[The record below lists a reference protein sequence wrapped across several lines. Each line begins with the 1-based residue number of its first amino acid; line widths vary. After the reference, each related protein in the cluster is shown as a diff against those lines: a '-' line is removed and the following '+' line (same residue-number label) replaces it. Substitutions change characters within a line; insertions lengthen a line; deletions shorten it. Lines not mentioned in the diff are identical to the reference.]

1 MMISRGLNGMRIG
14 VLMGGRSLERDVSLR
29 SGRRVSRAL
38 SELGHEVMDLDVDEN
53 LVPTLKEERLDLVY
67 IALHGKFGED
77 GTIQELLEILDIP
90 YTGPGVFS
98 SAIGF
103 NKALSKEIFQRE
115 GIPTPPFF
123 VLSEATFQE
132 MGAVYSLAAAGEKLG
147 FPLVVK
153 PVAQGSALGVKV
165 AASQDE
171 LPEAVRTALHYDD
184 RVLLEKY
191 VKGTEVAASILG
203 NEELEALPLVETVP
217 RSGFFDFDS
226 RYTPGLTEYYCPA
239 RLDDD
244 VSRRA
249 TEAALRT
256 HRILGCLNVSR
267 VDIIIDDAG
276 VPQVLELNIS
286 PGMTET
292 SLLPMAAETAG
303 LDFNELVHR
312 LIKLAMEKYA

>member
-1 MMISRGLNGMRIG
+1 MRIG

-29 SGRRVSRAL
+29 SGRRVSNAL
-38 SELGHEVMDLDVDEN
+38 GELGHDVLDLDVDEN
-53 LVPTLKEERLDLVY
+53 LVSTLKGERLDLVY

-77 GTIQELLEILDIP
+77 GTVQELLEILDVP

-103 NKALSKEIFQRE
+103 NKALSKEIFLRE

-123 VLSEATFQE
+123 VLSEATFME
-132 MGAVYSLAAAGEKLG
+132 MGALYALDAVGEKLG

-153 PVAQGSALGVKV
+153 PAAQGSALGVKV
-165 AASQDE
+165 ASSQAD

-184 RVLLEKY
+184 RVLLENY
-191 VKGTEVAASILG
+191 VSGTEVAASILG
-203 NEELEALPLVETVP
+203 NDELGSLPLVETVP

-239 RLDDD
+239 RLDKEVTQRAVD
-244 VSRRA
+244 V
-249 TEAALRT
+249 ALRT
-256 HRILGCLNVSR
+256 HRALGCLNVSR
-267 VDIIIDDAG
+267 VDIIIDGEG

-303 LDFNELVHR
+303 LEFKELVQR
-312 LIKLAMEKYA
+312 LINLAMEKYS

>member
-1 MMISRGLNGMRIG
+1 MRIG

-38 SELGHEVMDLDVDEN
+38 VELGHDVLDLDVDEN
-53 LVPTLKEERLDLVY
+53 LVPALRDARLDLVY

-77 GTIQELLEILDIP
+77 GTVQELLEILDIP

-103 NKALSKEIFQRE
+103 NKALSKEIFLRE

-132 MGAVYSLAAAGEKLG
+132 MGAVHALHAVGEKLG

-165 AASQDE
+165 VASREE
-171 LPEAVRTALHYDD
+171 LPEAVRSALHYDD
-184 RVLLEKY
+184 RVLLEKF
-191 VKGTEVAASILG
+191 VNGTEVAASILG
-203 NEELEALPLVETVP
+203 NQELEALPLVEAVP

-239 RLDDD
+239 RLEED
-244 VSRRA
+244 VSARA
-249 TEAALRT
+249 VEAALHT
-256 HRILGCLNVSR
+256 HRALGCLNVSR
-267 VDIIIDDAG
+267 VDIIIDGAG

-292 SLLPMAAETAG
+292 SLLPMAAEVAG
-303 LDFNELVHR
+303 LDFVHLVQRLVELA
-312 LIKLAMEKYA
+312 LDKYA

>member
-1 MMISRGLNGMRIG
+1 MMAMRVG

-38 SELGHEVMDLDVDEN
+38 TELGHEVLDLDVDES
-53 LVPTLKEERLDLVY
+53 LVPTLRRERPELVY

-77 GTIQELLEILDIP
+77 GTVQELLEILDIP
-90 YTGPGVFS
+90 FTGPGVYA
-98 SAIGF
+98 SALGF
-103 NKALSKEIFQRE
+103 NKALSKEVFKRQ
-115 GIPTPPFF
+115 GIPTPPYF
-123 VLSEATFQE
+123 VLSEATFRE
-132 MGAVYSLAAAGEKLG
+132 MGAVHALRPVGDKLG

-165 AASQDE
+165 ALSQED

-203 NEELEALPLVETVP
+203 NRELEALPLVEAVP
-217 RSGFFDFDS
+217 RGDFFDFES
-226 RYTPGLTEYYCPA
+226 RYTPGLTDYYCPA
-239 RLDDD
+239 RLDAATAQ
-244 VSRRA
+244 RA
-249 TEAALRT
+249 VQVALKT
-256 HRILGCLNVSR
+256 HLALGCANVSR
-267 VDIIIDDAG
+267 VDMIIDEEG

-292 SLLPMAAETAG
+292 SLLPMAAEVAG
-303 LDFNELVHR
+303 LSFKELVGR
-312 LIKLAMEKYA
+312 LVDLALQKYA

>member
-1 MMISRGLNGMRIG
+1 
-14 VLMGGRSLERDVSLR
+14 
-29 SGRRVSRAL
+29 
-38 SELGHEVMDLDVDEN
+38 
-53 LVPTLKEERLDLVY
+53 
-67 IALHGKFGED
+67 
-77 GTIQELLEILDIP
+77 
-90 YTGPGVFS
+90 
-98 SAIGF
+98 
-103 NKALSKEIFQRE
+103 
-115 GIPTPPFF
+115 
-123 VLSEATFQE
+123 
-132 MGAVYSLAAAGEKLG
+132 
-147 FPLVVK
+147 VVK

>member
-1 MMISRGLNGMRIG
+1 MIDRGLNDMRIG

-29 SGRRVSRAL
+29 SGRRVSNAL
-38 SELGHEVMDLDVDEN
+38 NELGHDVLDLDVDEN
-53 LVPTLKEERLDLVY
+53 LVPTLKRERPDLIY

-77 GTIQELLEILDIP
+77 GTVQGLLEIMDIP

-98 SAIGF
+98 SSIGF

-115 GIPTPPFF
+115 GIPTPPFY

-132 MGAVYSLAAAGEKLG
+132 MGAVSSLESVGDKLG

-153 PVAQGSALGVKV
+153 PAAQGSALGVKV
-165 AASQDE
+165 ASTQDE
-171 LPEAVRTALHYDD
+171 LPEAVRSALHYDE
-184 RVLLEKY
+184 RIILEKY
-191 VKGTEVAASILG
+191 VEGTEVAASIIG
-203 NEELEALPLVETVP
+203 NDELDALPLVETVP
-217 RSGFFDFDS
+217 QSGFFDFDS

-244 VSRRA
+244 ATIRA
-249 TEAALRT
+249 TDIAMRT
-256 HRILGCLNVSR
+256 HRVLGCLNVSR
-267 VDIIIDDAG
+267 VDIIIDADG

-292 SLLPMAAETAG
+292 SLLPMAAEVAG
-303 LDFNELVHR
+303 LEFKDLVGS
-312 LIKLAMEKYA
+312 LVKLAMEKYS

>member
-1 MMISRGLNGMRIG
+1 MRIG

-29 SGRRVSRAL
+29 SGRRVSHAL
-38 SELGHEVMDLDVDEN
+38 GLLGHEVLDLDVDEN
-53 LVPTLKEERLDLVY
+53 LVPVLRREHLDLVY

-77 GTIQELLEILDIP
+77 GTVQELLEILDIP

-103 NKALSKEIFQRE
+103 NKALSKEIFIRE

-123 VLSEATFQE
+123 VLSRATFEE
-132 MGAVYSLAAAGEKLG
+132 MGALHSLNAAGDKLG

-153 PVAQGSALGVKV
+153 PAAQGSALGIKI
-165 AASQDE
+165 AASQED
-171 LPEAVRTALHYDD
+171 LPEAVRSALHYDE

-203 NEELEALPLVETVP
+203 NDELQALPLVETVP
-217 RSGFFDFDS
+217 HSSFFDFDS
-226 RYTPGLTEYYCPA
+226 RYTPGMTEYYCPA
-239 RLDDD
+239 RLEDD
-244 VSRRA
+244 VSGRA
-249 TEAALRT
+249 VEVALHA
-256 HRILGCLNVSR
+256 HRSLGCLNVSR
-267 VDIIIDDAG
+267 VDIIIDAEG

-292 SLLPMAAETAG
+292 SLLPMAAESAG
-303 LDFNELVHR
+303 LDFTELVR
-312 LIKLAMEKYA
+312 LLVRLAMEKYA

>member
-1 MMISRGLNGMRIG
+1 MRIG

-29 SGRRVSRAL
+29 SGRRVSNAL
-38 SELGHEVMDLDVDEN
+38 VELGHEVLDLDVDEN
-53 LVPTLKEERLDLVY
+53 LVTNLKEGGLDLVY

-103 NKALSKEIFQRE
+103 NKALSKEIFLRE

-123 VLSEATFQE
+123 VLSMATFEE
-132 MGAVYSLAAAGEKLG
+132 MGAFHSLDEVGEKLG

-153 PVAQGSALGVKV
+153 PAAQGSALGVKI
-165 AASQDE
+165 SSSRDD
-171 LPEAVRTALHYDD
+171 LPDAVRTALHYDE

-203 NEELEALPLVETVP
+203 NESLEALPLVETVP

-239 RLDDD
+239 RLDDETTRNA
-244 VSRRA
+244 V
-249 TEAALRT
+249 EVALRT
-256 HRILGCLNVSR
+256 HRVLGCLNVSR
-267 VDIIIDDAG
+267 VDIIIDGEG

-292 SLLPMAAETAG
+292 SLLPMAAETSG
-303 LDFNELVHR
+303 LNFKGLVER
-312 LIKLAMEKYA
+312 LIELAMDKYSPA

>member
-1 MMISRGLNGMRIG
+1 MRIG

-38 SELGHEVMDLDVDEN
+38 AELGHEVLDLDVDVN
-53 LVPTLKEERLDLVY
+53 LVPTLKNEPPDLVY

-77 GTIQELLEILDIP
+77 GTVQELLEILDVP
-90 YTGPGVFS
+90 YTGPGVYS

-103 NKALSKEIFQRE
+103 NKALSKEIFRRE
-115 GIPTPPFF
+115 GISTPPFF

-132 MGAVYSLAAAGEKLG
+132 MGAVHALSAAGDKLG

-153 PVAQGSALGVKV
+153 PVAQGSALGIKV
-165 AASQDE
+165 ASSQDE

-191 VKGTEVAASILG
+191 VSGTEVAVSILG
-203 NEELEALPLVETVP
+203 NEELQALPLVETVP

-226 RYTPGLTEYYCPA
+226 RYTPGLTEYFCPA

-244 VSRRA
+244 TTSRA
-249 TEAALRT
+249 TETALRT
-256 HRILGCLNVSR
+256 HRALGCLNVSR
-267 VDIIIDDAG
+267 VDIIVDEAG
-276 VPQVLELNIS
+276 IPQVLELNIS

-292 SLLPMAAETAG
+292 SLLPMAAEVAG
-303 LDFNELVHR
+303 LEFNELMSKLV
-312 LIKLAMEKYA
+312 KLAMEKYA

>member
-1 MMISRGLNGMRIG
+1 
-14 VLMGGRSLERDVSLR
+14 MGGRSLERDVSLR
-29 SGRRVSRAL
+29 SGRRVSNAL
-38 SELGHEVMDLDVDEN
+38 AALGHEVLDLDVDEN
-53 LVPTLKEERLDLVY
+53 LVPLLRRERPDLVY

-98 SAIGF
+98 STIGF
-103 NKALSKEIFQRE
+103 NKALSKEIFLRE

-123 VLSEATFQE
+123 ALSVATFQE
-132 MGAVYSLAAAGEKLG
+132 MGALHALDAAGEKLG

-153 PVAQGSALGVKV
+153 PAAQGSALGIRV
-165 AASQDE
+165 ASSRGD

-191 VKGTEVAASILG
+191 VKGTEVAVSILG
-203 NEELEALPLVETVP
+203 NEELRALPLVEAVP
-217 RSGFFDFDS
+217 RGGFFDFDS

-239 RLDDD
+239 RLD
-244 VSRRA
+244 
-249 TEAALRT
+249 TEASGRVAETALNA
-256 HRILGCLNVSR
+256 HRALGCANVSR
-267 VDIIIDDAG
+267 VDIIVDADG

-292 SLLPMAAETAG
+292 SLLPMAAEAAG
-303 LDFNELVHR
+303 MDFKELVR
-312 LIKLAMEKYA
+312 LLIGLATEKYA

>member
-1 MMISRGLNGMRIG
+1 MRIG

-38 SELGHEVMDLDVDEN
+38 GMLGHDVLDLDVDEN
-53 LVPTLKEERLDLVY
+53 LVPVLRREHLDLVY

-77 GTIQELLEILDIP
+77 GTVQELLEILDIP

-103 NKALSKEIFQRE
+103 NKALSKEIFLRE
-115 GIPTPPFF
+115 DIPTPPFF

-132 MGAVYSLAAAGEKLG
+132 MGALHALDAVGEKLG

-153 PVAQGSALGVKV
+153 PAAQGSALGIRV
-165 AASQDE
+165 AASRED
-171 LPEAVRTALHYDD
+171 LPEAVRTALHYDY

-191 VKGTEVAASILG
+191 VNGTEVAASILG
-203 NEELEALPLVETVP
+203 NDDLDPLPLVETVP

-239 RLDDD
+239 RLEEG
-244 VSRRA
+244 VAALA
-249 TEAALRT
+249 TETALHA
-256 HRILGCLNVSR
+256 HRALGCLNVSR
-267 VDIIIDDAG
+267 VDIIIDGEG

-292 SLLPMAAETAG
+292 SLLPMAAESAG
-303 LDFNELVHR
+303 MDFKELVR
-312 LIKLAMEKYA
+312 LLVRLAMEKYS